1 MSNFSNECK
10 EVIVNAQRYAATSGG
25 LLGTEHLLMG
35 MATATNCRAYQILQK
50 YGITEESLQGLI
62 PQDGAPVS
70 EIVLSNR
77 VQSIF
82 RYAKSIAGSIGQDS
96 ISSVALLYAMFAE
109 PDSVAVR
116 AIAMIADPEEVKNAL
131 AKSLLSGGF
140 GLDEEGYGSGN
151 GSFSQTSGSGK

>member
-1 MSNFSNECK
+1 
-10 EVIVNAQRYAATSGG
+10 
-25 LLGTEHLLMG
+25 
-35 MATATNCRAYQILQK
+35 
-50 YGITEESLQGLI
+50 
-62 PQDGAPVS
+62 
-70 EIVLSNR
+70 
-77 VQSIF
+77 
-82 RYAKSIAGSIGQDS
+82 KSIAGSIGQDS

-151 GSFSQTSGSGK
+151 GSFSQTSGNGKGHKLSENLLKFGSDLTEKASEGKLDPIIGRSKEIERIIQILSRRTKNNPVL